1 VSGWVRIHYVDASLP
16 GARMLNVLNTELAFM
31 KPARPKDSSR
41 VARVGPAVGAACPGL
56 LRSGWAAFKLAK
68 VNSHRR

>member
-1 VSGWVRIHYVDASLP
+1 
-16 GARMLNVLNTELAFM
+16 MLNVLNTELAFM